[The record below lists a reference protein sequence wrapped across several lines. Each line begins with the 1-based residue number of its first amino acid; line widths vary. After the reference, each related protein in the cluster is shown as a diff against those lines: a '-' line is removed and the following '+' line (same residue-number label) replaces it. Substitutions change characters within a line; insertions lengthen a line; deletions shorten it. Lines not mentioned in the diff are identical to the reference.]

1 MRRYYYGLSMLLAVL
16 MAASF
21 VSAVSAQVAEE
32 TAVKVE
38 AEETAIK
45 VEKVPSADTAK
56 QASDIDI
63 AVYGEIQAVDVP
75 SGSVDI
81 QYYDYDSDSEKTLKV
96 FVGKDTKIENA
107 DSISSIKKGDWADV
121 TYIVKD
127 GRSEAQIITVE
138 KEEVEVEVES
148 AEVVETA
155 PAEE

>member
-81 QYYDYDSDSEKTLKV
+81 QYYDYDTDSEKTLKLMM
-96 FVGKDTKIENA
+96 GKDLKIENA
-107 DSISSIKKGDWADV
+107 DSLASVKKGDWADV
-121 TYIVKD
+121 TYETKD
-127 GRSEAQIITVE
+127 GNNIAKSVAIDKEDTEAEAETIE
-138 KEEVEVEVES
+138 AVES
-148 AEVVETA
+148 GPGE
-155 PAEE
+155 